1 VLARRDT
8 ARFFEFK
15 ACWTKYLCKTAE
27 QHELHKRPSPTGETC
42 VDLLRELFPGLE
54 LTLRSQGTFVA
65 STRIATRVLL
75 GTMAE
80 TGEITAEVGHAA
92 NITLLQRRG

>member
-1 VLARRDT
+1 VQKL
-8 ARFFEFK
+8 
-15 ACWTKYLCKTAE
+15 LIN
-27 QHELHKRPSPTGETC
+27 ELHKRPSPTGETC

-80 TGEITAEVGHAA
+80 TGEITAEVGHAV